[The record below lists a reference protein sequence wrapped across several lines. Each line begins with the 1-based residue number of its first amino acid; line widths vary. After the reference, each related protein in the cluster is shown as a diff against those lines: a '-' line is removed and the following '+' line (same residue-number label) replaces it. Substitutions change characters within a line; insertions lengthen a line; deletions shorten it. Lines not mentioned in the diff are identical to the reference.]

1 MKIIRILIV
10 NLIIIAIGI
19 GAVTVIDRA
28 LTAKRKIAV
37 ESQRDMAADQ
47 LKENIKSFLGVRFG
61 ALIALKSYY
70 ESLAEVT
77 TKEFTIF
84 AEGVTKQVPG
94 FLAIEYID
102 RNGFITEIHPYD
114 ENKESLKLNIRNSPE
129 CASPL
134 ARSEKEQGIAV
145 TVSMDIRQHGV
156 GFMAFLP
163 VNKGKARNGWVAG
176 VFEVATIV
184 DESFIKVL
192 REKFYLRIL
201 DQNGR
206 IISMGPGEFPGE
218 FTSRKVEIGDTTWEM
233 RFAYKEGA
241 VTDAASGNRLVWIM
255 GLLFVAALALFA
267 TVIQVQNVRL
277 ERTNVA
283 LAGANKKIRE
293 LESQKQEA
301 IVANMVDGIIVA
313 DTDKKIVLINPAA
326 RKIFGLE
333 EVQPLGMQIMPLF
346 DQYSLSTP
354 FYEIIASAEPQVFEM
369 TSKESEGVVFSTLY
383 TRLKDNDG
391 GDAGCVIAI
400 RNITAMRI
408 VENMKSEFIMMT
420 SHKLKSP
427 LAVVKSTIS
436 LFKDGIMG
444 EVPERQLAALNKS
457 YAQIEYQESLINKL
471 LDYAAIEKK
480 SLKISLEKERFSVD
494 QVVDEILSEL
504 APQIG
509 EKEIQ
514 VEKALVPGIGTI
526 NADRR
531 RIKQLLMN
539 LVENAVKFNP
549 KGTAVAVS
557 DALEG
562 GKLKIEVVDNGV
574 GIPAHE
580 LPHIFDTFKQVD
592 KYKTGQVKGIGLGLM
607 IARQIALAHD
617 GDIIAHSDEGKGTT
631 FIVKLAAL

>member
-10 NLIIIAIGI
+10 NLIIVAIGI
-19 GAVTVIDRA
+19 GAITVLDRA
-28 LTAKRKIAV
+28 LAAKRRIAV

-70 ESLAEVT
+70 ESLREVT
-77 TKEFTIF
+77 VKEFTIF
-84 AEGVTKQVPG
+84 AEGVTRQIPG

-102 RNGFITEIHPYD
+102 QNGFIAQVHPYE
-114 ENKESLKLNIRNSPE
+114 ENKESMKLNIRNSPG
-129 CASPL
+129 CVSPL

-192 REKFYLRIL
+192 REKFYLRL
-201 DQNGR
+201 FDQNGR
-206 IISMGPGEFPGE
+206 IISMGPGEFPE
-218 FTSRKVEIGDTTWEM
+218 EYTSRKVEIGDTTWEM

-241 VTDAASGNRLVWIM
+241 VAAAAAGNRLVWVM

-267 TVIQVQNVRL
+267 TVIQLQNIRL
-277 ERTNVA
+277 EKTNVA

-313 DTDKKIVLINPAA
+313 DTGNRIVLINTAA

-333 EVQPLGMQIMPLF
+333 DVQPLGMQIMPLF
-346 DQYSLSTP
+346 EKYTLSTP
-354 FYEIIASAEPQVFEM
+354 FYEVIASAEPQVFEM
-369 TSKESEGVVFSTLY
+369 TSRESEGIVFSTLY
-383 TRLKDNDG
+383 TRLKDNEG

-400 RNITAMRI
+400 RNITSMRM

-444 EVPERQLAALNKS
+444 EIPERQLAALNKS

-480 SLKISLEKERFSVD
+480 SLKISLEKERFPVD

-504 APQIG
+504 APQIQ
-509 EKEIQ
+509 EKGIQ
-514 VEKALVPGIGTI
+514 VEKALVPGIGMI

-549 KGTAVAVS
+549 KGTVVAIS

-631 FIVKLAAL
+631 FIVKLSVL

>member
-1 MKIIRILIV
+1 MKIVRILIV
-10 NLIIIAIGI
+10 NLIIIAIGV

-28 LTAKRKIAV
+28 LTAKRRIAV

-70 ESLAEVT
+70 ESLPQVT

-84 AEGVTKQVPG
+84 AEGVTKQIPG

-102 RNGFITEIHPYD
+102 QKGFITEVHPYD
-114 ENKESLKLNIRNSPE
+114 ENKQSLKLNIRNSPE
-129 CASPL
+129 CVSPL

-192 REKFYLRIL
+192 REKFYLRIF

-206 IISMGPGEFPGE
+206 IISMGPGEFPKE

-233 RFAYKEGA
+233 RFAYREGA
-241 VTDAASGNRLVWIM
+241 VTDAAAGNRLIWIM

-267 TVIQVQNVRL
+267 TVIQVQNIRL
-277 ERTNVA
+277 EKTNVA

-313 DTDKKIVLINPAA
+313 DTEKKIVLINPAA

-333 EVQPLGMQIMPLF
+333 DVQPVGMQIMPLF
-346 DQYSLSTP
+346 EKYTLSVP
-354 FYEIIASAEPQVFEM
+354 FYEVIASLEPQVFEM

-383 TRLKDNDG
+383 TRLKDSDG
-391 GDAGCVIAI
+391 NDAGCVIAI
-400 RNITAMRI
+400 RNITSIRI

-444 EVPERQLAALNKS
+444 EIPDRQLAALNKA

-494 QVVDEILSEL
+494 QVLDEILSEL
-504 APQIG
+504 APQIR
-509 EKEIQ
+509 EKEIR
-514 VEKALVPGIGTI
+514 VEKALVPGIGTV

-539 LVENAVKFNP
+539 LIENAVKFNP
-549 KGTAVAVS
+549 RGTTVAVS

-617 GDIIAHSDEGKGTT
+617 GDIIAHSDEGKGTA
-631 FIVKLAAL
+631 FIVTLSVL